1 MMVKKIKFNL
11 LKKVVI
17 FVLVN
22 LLLVGVFIDNS
33 VKVEFKK
40 DDIDLKL
47 VSYNVYML
55 LIVLYL
61 NWRFLI

>member
-61 NWRFLI
+61 NWG